1 MDAQVG
7 RILEALEKSGLRENT
22 LIVFAGDNG
31 LAVGQHGLLGKQNLY
46 EHSIRVPMIMSGPGV
61 PINKKT
67 DGFTYLSDITPT
79 IIDYLQVKRP
89 SSVEGR
95 SLLPVLLDPSKK
107 VRSSIYNVYG
117 HWSRSIK
124 SEDGFKMIVYNV
136 DGIATTQLFNLK
148 KDPMEIKD
156 LSKDPVYSEKIL
168 QMRNLLKQQMASTFD
183 NLNIDLPN
191 LGRNKNQKP
200 RGS

>member
-1 MDAQVG
+1 
-7 RILEALEKSGLRENT
+7 

-46 EHSIRVPMIMSGPGV
+46 EHSIRVPMIISGPGV
-61 PINKKT
+61 PVNKKT
-67 DGFTYLSDITPT
+67 SGFTYLSDITPT
-79 IIDYLQVKRP
+79 IMDYLQVQKP

-95 SLLPVLLDPSKK
+95 SLVPVIRDPSKK

-124 SEDGFKMIVYNV
+124 TEDGLKMIVYNV
-136 DGIATTQLFNLK
+136 DGTATTQLFDLK
-148 KDPMEIKD
+148 NDPLEIQD
-156 LSKDPVYSEKIL
+156 LSKDPAYSEKIQQL
-168 QMRNLLKQQMASTFD
+168 RSILKQQMTATFD
-183 NLNIDLPN
+183 DLDIDLPN
-191 LGRNKNQKP
+191 WGRKKNQKS